1 MIRLLLRNAALRGG
15 VPIVPLSLLQARY
28 ISSSTTRHPLY
39 DKTVP
44 EAPLL
49 PVEMVPV
56 SPNERPYDSPPSD
69 DDADQ
74 TASTEVKD
82 STSTATIVTADG
94 YAEPLCGR
102 VSPAKRFV
110 YWAFRRLRDLPPEW
124 GEYYRRMLRQEVKAA
139 RFVGQAWDGFMLVV
153 DGYRKGKWVLSK
165 YGIEAD
171 PALIPKP
178 YNNFWE
184 ETTHEERV
192 WAHRRSIQLKDLQAL
207 QRDEDSLIF
216 GAMSVDHR
224 EFTLNSAGNLS
235 GGKDQ
240 AGSPVHALDLEAPTE
255 EEIEMS
261 RAAEEAS
268 S

>member
-1 MIRLLLRNAALRGG
+1 MSHVIKD
-15 VPIVPLSLLQARY
+15 Q
-28 ISSSTTRHPLY
+28 
-39 DKTVP
+39 
-44 EAPLL
+44 
-49 PVEMVPV
+49 
-56 SPNERPYDSPPSD
+56 PYRV
-69 DDADQ
+69 AW
-74 TASTEVKD
+74 
-82 STSTATIVTADG
+82 
-94 YAEPLCGR
+94 YMRGR

-124 GEYYRRMLRQEVKAA
+124 REYYRRMLRQEVKAA

-224 EFTLNSAGNLS
+224 EFALNSAGNLS

-268 S
+268 RRDYSR